1 MIVIVVAIGLVA
13 AGTAVAAASGAFDQ
27 QANRAAVQSIRE
39 FVRSE
44 MQIDINRQSAGEFQS
59 AAKSLEPKDV
69 LLQVTARGPGHST
82 FMVWTYSH
90 HPNGPWCSV
99 LVTTVPGKAPL
110 TNSMTCQVAG
120 KPTGSVLASED
131 QWPCTQVLH
140 HIRTLEPSFFI
151 IRAEVPAGVA
161 KVVVHTPN
169 SATVDASVTNGWF
182 VAISKRSVA
191 SPISE
196 TYLGA
201 SGDVI
206 GNATLNPSGS
216 TC

>member
-1 MIVIVVAIGLVA
+1 MVIIVAIGLVG

-39 FVRSE
+39 FVRSQ
-44 MQIDINRQSAGEFQS
+44 MQIDINRQFAGEFQS
-59 AAKSLEPKDV
+59 AAKSLKPKDV
-69 LLQVTARGPGHST
+69 LLQVTARGPGYSI

-110 TNSMTCQVAG
+110 TNSMTCQVGG
-120 KPTGSVLASED
+120 KPTGSALASED
-131 QWPCTQVLH
+131 QWPCTPVPH
-140 HIRTLEPSFFI
+140 HVRTLEPSLFI
-151 IRAEVPAGVA
+151 IRGEVPAGVA
-161 KVVVHTPN
+161 KVVVHTPK
-169 SATVDASVTNGWF
+169 SGTVEASVTNGWF
-182 VAISKRSVA
+182 VAISARSVP

-201 SGDVI
+201 SGEVI
-206 GNATLNPSGS
+206 GNATINPSSS